1 MTANEIRYDPL
12 DPDVRENPYP
22 HYARLRR
29 EAPVF
34 RVESRGL
41 YAVSRYA
48 DVVHVLRRHDL
59 FSSAAMAAALRQPV
73 AYVPEEEREPPS
85 ETAALGVIGADPP
98 EHTRLRAVLNRGF
111 TPRRIAALEPRIR
124 AIAKDLTQALR
135 GREQWDFVAEFA
147 VPLPVAVIAE
157 LLGVPTDRLLDFKR
171 WSDAAVRAAFVAP
184 AGDDESREIGRALRE
199 MGDYFE
205 PVLAARRADPRADLI
220 SALVRA
226 EAVEGTLSEPEA
238 RIFLFTLLVAGNI
251 TTTQLLANSLLALL
265 RHPEQLARLRADP
278 GRIPAMVEESLRYDA
293 PVQLLL
299 RTAVHDVELAGTRIP
314 AGAPVLPLFASANR
328 DETVFPDPDRF
339 DVDRDPRD
347 HLAFGHGIHYC
358 LGAHLARL
366 EARIAFQVLFEELP
380 PLELLEERIRWVPA
394 LVLRGPERL
403 RVGIGAARA
412 G

>member
-1 MTANEIRYDPL
+1 MTAELRYDPL
-12 DPDVRENPYP
+12 DPGVREDPYP

-34 RVESRGL
+34 RIESRGL
-41 YAVSRYA
+41 FAVSRYA

-59 FSSAAMAAALRQPV
+59 FSSAAMAAALRQPQ
-73 AYVPEEEREPPS
+73 AYVPEEERERPLDS
-85 ETAALGVIGADPP
+85 SALGVIGADPP

-111 TPRRIAALEPRIR
+111 TPRRIAALEPRVR
-124 AIAKDLTQALR
+124 AIAKDLTRALR
-135 GREQWDFVAEFA
+135 GRDEWDFVADFA

-157 LLGVPTDRLLDFKR
+157 LLGVPTDRLRDFKR
-171 WSDAAVRAAFVAP
+171 WSDAAVRAAFDAP
-184 AGDDESREIGRALRE
+184 AGDDESRETGRALRE
-199 MGDYFE
+199 MGDYFD
-205 PVLAARRADPRADLI
+205 PVLAARAADPRGDLI

-226 EAVEGTLSEPEA
+226 EAVEGTLSHDEA

-251 TTTQLLANSLLALL
+251 TTTQLLANALLALL
-265 RHPEQLARLRADP
+265 RHPGELARLRAHP
-278 GRIPAMVEESLRYDA
+278 ELLPAMVEEALRYDA
-293 PVQLLL
+293 PVQFLL
-299 RTAVHDVELAGTRIP
+299 RTAAREVELAGTRIP

-339 DVDRDPRD
+339 DVGRDPRD

-366 EARIAFQVLFEELP
+366 EARVAFHVLLEDLP
-380 PLELLEERIRWVPA
+380 PLELREERVRWIRP

-403 RVGIGAARA
+403 RLGLGARPTA
-412 G
+412 